1 MNAGPSGRS
10 APEFLRDGSTIARR
24 VTELDHRVR
33 NTGAMFLRGLLWD
46 VHELVGDGT
55 STTALLFDAMYR
67 EGRRGIR
74 AGLNGSRLRYFL
86 LQYADALRV
95 ELLCQRTFVSGPE
108 ELRRLAHAVCG
119 DEPLAGGVADIY
131 AGLGPHG
138 HVEIRSSADHALS
151 HEFLG
156 DAFWPSECLDSTM
169 LLGLIGQRAELTDC
183 AFFVSDLAITNPQH
197 LIAVLS
203 AGKVAGASSFVI
215 IGRSLS
221 KQCLGLIM
229 SNSTPGYRIYAMQTL
244 EKAPLDQSDS
254 LHDIATL
261 TGGRVFMEAAGA
273 NAGQVTAED
282 LGWSRRAWLSRTHL
296 GIYGGQGQ
304 STSIRSRI
312 RALRRDLQVVTD
324 IGRKKQ
330 LSLRYSR
337 LTARSAVLWING
349 TTDREVEARKALG
362 ERTCRVIQDA
372 MEQGVVPGEG
382 TALLKCKHT
391 LEAIRP
397 VSGELEESF
406 AIGMLKRGLEEPSR
420 VLRHNLHTGTAVAM
434 SHGGDDGSK
443 NSVVKAPKPTV
454 LDSFDVV
461 ATALQHAITGVA
473 QALTIETIVLKQTP
487 SVALRP

>member
-1 MNAGPSGRS
+1 
-10 APEFLRDGSTIARR
+10 
-24 VTELDHRVR
+24 
-33 NTGAMFLRGLLWD
+33 
-46 VHELVGDGT
+46 
-55 STTALLFDAMYR
+55 
-67 EGRRGIR
+67 
-74 AGLNGSRLRYFL
+74 
-86 LQYADALRV
+86 
-95 ELLCQRTFVSGPE
+95 
-108 ELRRLAHAVCG
+108 
-119 DEPLAGGVADIY
+119 
-131 AGLGPHG
+131 
-138 HVEIRSSADHALS
+138 
-151 HEFLG
+151 
-156 DAFWPSECLDSTM
+156 M
-169 LLGLIGQRAELTDC
+169 LLGMIGQRAELTDC

-197 LIAVLS
+197 LIAVLAAAR
-203 AGKVAGASSFVI
+203 AGGASSLII

-221 KQCLGLIM
+221 KQCLGMIM
-229 SNSTPGYRIYAMQTL
+229 ANSTPHFRIYAMQTP
-244 EKAPLDQSDS
+244 EMAPLDQSDS

-362 ERTCRVIQDA
+362 ERTCRVFQDA
-372 MEQGVVPGEG
+372 MEQGVVPGKG

-420 VLRHNLHTGTAVAM
+420 VLRHNLHTGTGVAM
-434 SHGGDDGSK
+434 SHGGDDGSQ
-443 NSVVKAPKPTV
+443 NTVVKAPKPTV

-487 SVALRP
+487 SMALRP